1 MIFARYIGPKAP
13 NWTEGKVYFAMAG
26 FEDQTT
32 VDIGTLRLEDDTGTW
47 QQIQSDSG
55 QFVFPD
61 FVYAAIVK
69 PIGSLEH
76 GQVVRV
82 LDFSDG
88 FFSVENHGYLKE
100 NFCEVLDRTN
110 VALGNKVR
118 DPSDGIWHRISRIDA
133 DLNLGWWEE
142 DRALISSFGFIFPVS
157 GGSVLAEPWLKC
169 VKGVDGELT
178 EGQVYSPESEKDGLV
193 VVVND
198 AGKPTSYMRER
209 FTEEP

>member
-32 VDIGTLRLEDDTGTW
+32 VDIKTLRLEDDTGTCC
-47 QQIQSDSG
+47 QVPADSG
-55 QFVFPD
+55 LFVFPD

-69 PIGSLEH
+69 PIGSLER

-100 NFCEVLDRTN
+100 NFCEILDRTN
-110 VALGNKVR
+110 VAPGNKVK
-118 DPSDGIWHRISRIDA
+118 DSFTGVWHRISRIDD
-133 DLNLGWWEE
+133 DLNIGWGEG
-142 DRALISSFGFIFPVS
+142 DASPFGFVFPVS
-157 GGSVLAEPWLKC
+157 GGSVLAEPCLKC

-209 FTEEP
+209 FTDDP